1 MKLSPITRKLFP
13 VALAALLASTVSLS
27 ALAAEQPVHI
37 RGSIVDVTATG
48 FSVQTE
54 QGVQN
59 VALSPESKIAGVVP
73 SHLDA
78 VVPGSFI
85 GSANVPQAQ
94 GGASRA
100 LEVVVFPPSMKGT
113 GLGDYDWD
121 LQAKDG
127 GAMKGGMMKPS
138 SMTNGTVK
146 TSMTAMAK
154 PSSMTNGTVKTSTGT
169 GTRVLVVDYGKGEKT
184 IEVTPNTPV
193 VTFQPADKSALIKGA
208 HVFVVG
214 KPGNPVNAAIVAVGI
229 NGTVPPM

>member
-1 MKLSPITRKLFP
+1 MKFSPFTRKLFP
-13 VALAALLASTVSLS
+13 AALAALMLSTVSVA

-37 RGSIVDVTATG
+37 RGSIVDVTANG

-59 VALSPESKIAGVVP
+59 VVLTSDAKIAGVVP
-73 SHLDA
+73 SSLDA
-78 VVPGSFI
+78 IVPGSFI

-94 GGASRA
+94 GGAARA

-121 LQAKDG
+121 LPAKES
-127 GAMKGGMMKPS
+127 GAMQGGMMKPS

-146 TSMTAMAK
+146 TSMKAMAK
-154 PSSMTNGTVKTSTGT
+154 PSSMTNGTVKTSTGS

-184 IEVTPNTPV
+184 IEVPANTPV

-214 KPGNPVNAAIVAVGI
+214 MPGNPVSAGRVAVGL